1 MTITKI
7 LVEQGLYVL
16 VRFPVSPWVF
26 GRLKSIFLQ
35 SQFLFNIGSQNARR
49 LTQDTINLY
58 MIASIKEI
66 IH

>member
-26 GRLKSIFLQ
+26 GRLKSIFYTLNT
-35 SQFLFNIGSQNARR
+35 FLIYIAKMLEGKGS
-49 LTQDTINLY
+49 TQLIF
-58 MIASIKEI
+58 I
-66 IH
+66 